1 MAKFDS
7 SKLDPTEYDFTEFP
21 NKSGEGYCSGK
32 GVIAEPSDEQ
42 VDAFQKAALALE
54 NAGKAD
60 DTMRFSEAREKTT
73 AALGELNVPR
83 EHLDELPPKY
93 YLRFVGFVLGEF
105 LSGNE
110 LGA

>member
-7 SKLDPTEYDFTEFP
+7 GKLDPTEYDFTEFP
-21 NKSGEGYCSGK
+21 HKSGEGFCQGK

-42 VDAFQKAALALE
+42 IDAFQKAALALE
-54 NAGKAD
+54 RAGRAD
-60 DTMRFSEAREKTT
+60 DTMKFTEARTQTT
-73 AALGELNVPR
+73 DALAEINVPR

-105 LSGNE
+105 MPGNG

>member
-1 MAKFDS
+1 MAKFS
-7 SKLDPTEYDFTEFP
+7 SANLDPTEYDFTEFP
-21 NKSGEGYCSGK
+21 NKSGEGFCSGK

-54 NAGKAD
+54 RAGNKD
-60 DTMRFSEAREKTT
+60 DTMKFTEARAQTT
-73 AALGELNVPR
+73 DALTELNVPK

-93 YLRFVGFVLGEF
+93 YLRFVSFVLSEF
-105 LSGNE
+105 MPGNE